1 MRDERVQMLSLEEFI
16 ELKQNGIFEED
27 YDPLDDNY
35 LRNIVNGES
44 INPLDIDSNLP
55 DVNGLDMEA
64 LTQMFLN

>member
-1 MRDERVQMLSLEEFI
+1 M
-16 ELKQNGIFEED
+16 KQNGVFEED

-35 LRNIVNGES
+35 LRNIVNGDS

-55 DVNGLDMEA
+55 DMNGLDMEA